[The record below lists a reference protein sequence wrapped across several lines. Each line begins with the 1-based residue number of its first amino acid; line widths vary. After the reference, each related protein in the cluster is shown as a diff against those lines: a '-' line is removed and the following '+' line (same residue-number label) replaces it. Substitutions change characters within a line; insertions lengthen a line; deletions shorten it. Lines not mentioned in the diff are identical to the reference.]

1 MTTSHSLKVLI
12 SDPGEKETEA
22 TLPFLAQSNTS
33 SHGVLISYNSNFS
46 NLPWTFTQSKY
57 NTPMQTVN
65 TYESLY
71 WAFDTS
77 SRASAQTQPRDKRL
91 QKVGRVEAVCCT
103 PSQGNNIGISRSG
116 KSSLQLH

>member
-1 MTTSHSLKVLI
+1 MLVW
-12 SDPGEKETEA
+12 DKETEA
-22 TLPFLAQSNTS
+22 TLPFLPQSNTN
-33 SHGVLISYNSNFS
+33 SHEVLISYNFNFT
-46 NLPWTFTQSKY
+46 NLPWTISQSKY

-77 SRASAQTQPRDKRL
+77 SRTSAQTQPRDKLLR
-91 QKVGRVEAVCCT
+91 KVGRAEAVYYT